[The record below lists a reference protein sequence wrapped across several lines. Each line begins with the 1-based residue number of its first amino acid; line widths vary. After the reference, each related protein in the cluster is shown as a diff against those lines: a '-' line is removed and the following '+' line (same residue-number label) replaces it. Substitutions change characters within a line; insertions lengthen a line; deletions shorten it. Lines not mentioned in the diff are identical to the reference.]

1 MDLSVEVSVSLL
13 TAATVA
19 AARQATSVD
28 SLVRR
33 AVVEYLLD
41 LDAGLLS
48 GPARETRILARQADM
63 VGRVRRRAG

>member
-1 MDLSVEVSVSLL
+1 MYLSVEVSVSLL

-33 AVVEYLLD
+33 AIAEYLLD

-48 GPARETRILARQADM
+48 SPARETRIVARQRDM
-63 VGRVRRRAG
+63 VARVRRRR